1 MPPSAGMR
9 HTTIFAVVV
18 FALMMAA
25 DLRVSAIKISPR
37 DEVDTT
43 IQIIGSG
50 GGRRLLRGPT
60 NPSIPRHPRPSSSS
74 PPLKL
79 PSSRGTPSVKVSMT
93 VQAASIQDGTNM
105 LDGVPQYVGF
115 FDSWVRTEIRD
126 VVLGDLSYGA
136 WGQS

>member
-1 MPPSAGMR
+1 
-9 HTTIFAVVV
+9 
-18 FALMMAA
+18 
-25 DLRVSAIKISPR
+25 
-37 DEVDTT
+37 
-43 IQIIGSG
+43 
-50 GGRRLLRGPT
+50 
-60 NPSIPRHPRPSSSS
+60 
-74 PPLKL
+74 
-79 PSSRGTPSVKVSMT
+79 MT